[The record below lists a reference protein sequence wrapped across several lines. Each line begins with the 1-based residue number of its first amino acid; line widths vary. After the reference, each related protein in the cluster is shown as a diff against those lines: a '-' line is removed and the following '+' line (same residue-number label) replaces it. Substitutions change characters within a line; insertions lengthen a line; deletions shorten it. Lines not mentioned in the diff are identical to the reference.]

1 MQKLLTLCKKIAES
15 LVLSTIRRIFVVRKR
30 RRKLSK
36 KVVLLQ
42 YLLAL
47 SMLKLP
53 LRATLPPIRLA
64 PSGIFYRFAAKYS
77 SIIQREL
84 TMEDLFH

>member
-15 LVLSTIRRIFVVRKR
+15 LVLSTTRRIFVVRKR

-42 YLLAL
+42 YLF
-47 SMLKLP
+47 
-53 LRATLPPIRLA
+53 
-64 PSGIFYRFAAKYS
+64 GCKYVK
-77 SIIQREL
+77 I
-84 TMEDLFH
+84 TT